1 MGVGN
6 MTKKRKI
13 ESDWE
18 EIGDDDEEIDAWD
31 LWEKAEMLAELRVNE
46 DDFEDEWDYEEAL
59 EEEAEKI
66 YLELLEEYKIE
77 DGC

>member
-1 MGVGN
+1 MGN
-6 MTKKRKI
+6 MAKRKI

-18 EIGDDDEEIDAWD
+18 DIGEDDEEIDAWD
-31 LWEKAEMLAELRVNE
+31 LWEKAEMLAELRVSQS
-46 DDFEDEWDYEEAL
+46 DFEDEWDYDEAL

-66 YLELLEEYKIE
+66 YLELLKEYKIE